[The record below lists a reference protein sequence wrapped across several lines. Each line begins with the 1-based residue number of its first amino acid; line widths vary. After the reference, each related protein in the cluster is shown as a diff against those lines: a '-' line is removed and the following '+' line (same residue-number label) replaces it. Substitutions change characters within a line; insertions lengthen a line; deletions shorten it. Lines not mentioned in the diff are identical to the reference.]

1 MLATLLRDE
10 IQCGIRYEPSLKRTW
25 IWMCNSGGGK
35 SLINRSFQYNMKKCN
50 FIRNPEYN
58 AAQWEQIL
66 PSLDFQE
73 AFLEGR
79 YLRWGLM
86 SHPGS
91 EGREAKMI
99 IQAGIGTV
107 KKSIKEY
114 SIVSQLL
121 QTIQYYKDTK
131 YEVGSKVS
139 ERWRRNRD
147 DIWRSHIPHSHL
159 TTIVWRLNLFH
170 ALCWGYREKL

>member
-1 MLATLLRDE
+1 
-10 IQCGIRYEPSLKRTW
+10 
-25 IWMCNSGGGK
+25 
-35 SLINRSFQYNMKKCN
+35 
-50 FIRNPEYN
+50 
-58 AAQWEQIL
+58 
-66 PSLDFQE
+66 
-73 AFLEGR
+73 
-79 YLRWGLM
+79 M

-107 KKSIKEY
+107 KKNIKEY

-147 DIWRSHIPHSHL
+147 DI
-159 TTIVWRLNLFH
+159 
-170 ALCWGYREKL
+170 